1 MHMAHGKLEAIWLKT
16 AKRGAMQAVPDA
28 ALVAGKGIRDNADF
42 GGKRQVTIIE
52 KEIWELLAGQTGE
65 DVDPAARRAN
75 LMISGVELKDS
86 VARILRIGNCRIRIQ
101 GETKPCAQMDQAVF
115 GLRGKMEL
123 MWRGGAWGE
132 VLDAGQIR
140 IGDAVRW
147 DS

>member
-1 MHMAHGKLEAIWLKT
+1 MVHGKLEAIWLKT

-52 KEIWELLAGQTGE
+52 KEIWELLAEQMGE

-86 VARILRIGNCRIRIQ
+86 VSRILRIGDCRIRIQ
-101 GETKPCAQMDQAVF
+101 GETKPCTQMDQAVF

-140 IGDAVRW
+140 IGDGVRW
-147 DS
+147 ES